1 LKYIDW
7 QSDVQQLKSE
17 LPKLHKNLFYAKN
30 SAEFYGKINN
40 LLQNL
45 NSLDTYSI
53 VMEIA
58 RIVASS
64 KDAHTAAMLPRNYRF
79 PFDCYPFE
87 EGLFITATNDENKD
101 LLYKK
106 IMKIDNYDINI
117 VCEKLTQVISHENMQ
132 FVLSSI
138 PSFIVCADIL
148 YGIEVIEDIEKVV
161 ITIENED
168 GNKFEKTVIPV
179 KYSDYKIQ
187 INPSSV
193 LPLYRQNSGK
203 FYWSNFDKGIF
214 YINYNKCK
222 DMDELSVKEFCSQ
235 LILEITSNT
244 QIEKLVIDL
253 RNNTGGNSELFEP
266 FLLWISQ
273 NESIN
278 QKGRLYVIVGRDTF
292 SSALLNTYF
301 TKSRTNAVFIGES
314 TGGKPNCFGEVKY
327 LQLSSSGLY
336 IRYSTNYF
344 DIIEDDNQLS
354 YIPDIGLKV
363 TFQDYLSNR
372 DSCMDYIEALPYI

>member
-1 LKYIDW
+1 
-7 QSDVQQLKSE
+7 
-17 LPKLHKNLFYAKN
+17 
-30 SAEFYGKINN
+30 
-40 LLQNL
+40 
-45 NSLDTYSI
+45 
-53 VMEIA
+53 MEIA